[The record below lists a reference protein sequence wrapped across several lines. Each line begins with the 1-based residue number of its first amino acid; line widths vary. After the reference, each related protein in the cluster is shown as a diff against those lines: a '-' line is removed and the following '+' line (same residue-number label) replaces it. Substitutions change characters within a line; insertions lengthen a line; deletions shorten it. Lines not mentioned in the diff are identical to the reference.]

1 MSAAF
6 AIQHHCVYECHGQDH
21 SFLLPLH
28 FSPAANNP
36 SGTCQNKKGDNLQSL
51 YLETE
56 VANPPAL
63 LQICA
68 RVGADPGLGEC
79 LGEFLVHIF
88 HLSSLDLHFPASWGW
103 ENTSELR
110 LSARKGSAHQRH
122 VYTGEN

>member
-1 MSAAF
+1 ML
-6 AIQHHCVYECHGQDH
+6 
-21 SFLLPLH
+21 LLPSSITVCVSATARITASYSLCT
-28 FSPAANNP
+28 SPLLLITPGNMP
-36 SGTCQNKKGDNLQSL
+36 KQKRGNLQYL